1 MPNQQ
6 SDRETFTRIMVA
18 LAVNDARDVPTTPE
32 IEQIADELLEWG
44 HRFRYEFHRAKITD
58 RIAKLSR
65 AEVEQRLASRL
76 APAECCT
83 QWPSANDADPTSL
96 SDGDLRERLVDVE
109 AFVERMAA

>member
-6 SDRETFTRIMVA
+6 TDRETFTRIIVA
-18 LAVNDARDVPTTPE
+18 LAVNDARDMPTTPE

-44 HRFRYEFHRAKITD
+44 HRFRYEFHRAKIAD

-65 AEVEQRLASRL
+65 AEVEAQLAARL
-76 APAECCT
+76 APTEWCT
-83 QWPSANDADPTSL
+83 QWASANDAEPASF
-96 SDGDLRERLVDVE
+96 SDGDLRERLVDAE